1 MDWNGGKGQK
11 KVEHGGVCYMLYVQN
26 FLKSIPYS
34 LSTLSVSFIAG
45 KVISPCYNY
54 ACDFDSYDFE
64 EKGMNAGQYKTELA
78 MS

>member
-34 LSTLSVSFIAG
+34 LSTLSESPLLQVRLLVH
-45 KVISPCYNY
+45 VIIMHVILTHTTLRRK
-54 ACDFDSYDFE
+54 A
-64 EKGMNAGQYKTELA
+64 
-78 MS
+78 